1 MRGEVPGI
9 HFGWIWEISE
19 TLLLGSGD
27 VGLMYS
33 SEADQLQQGGGRE
46 DCVAGLFSDLFG

>member
-1 MRGEVPGI
+1 MRGEAPGI
-9 HFGWIWEISE
+9 HFGWIGEISE
-19 TLLLGSGD
+19 TLLLDNGD

-46 DCVAGLFSDLFG
+46 DCVLGLFSDLFG